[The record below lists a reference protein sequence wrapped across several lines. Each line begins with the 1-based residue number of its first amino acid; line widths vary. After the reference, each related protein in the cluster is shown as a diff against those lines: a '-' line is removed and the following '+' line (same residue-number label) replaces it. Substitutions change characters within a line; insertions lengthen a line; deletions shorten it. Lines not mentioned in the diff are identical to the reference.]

1 MIKGFIMQVSPIVFE
16 TVCRLRGW
24 PGAAGQSLDA
34 VEHLVSMY
42 GGDGDHLE
50 IGSLFGASAI
60 VAARTK
66 LSKHQNGK
74 VVCIDPMLTDEQEPY
89 FHVEGMTPVEKLFFD
104 NQELIFRE
112 STKPFSNIEFV
123 RARSQPWPLD
133 PSKRFTTA
141 FIDGWHYEDGPLMDA
156 KIVAKIT
163 DVAILLDDVGP
174 HYPDVYKAF
183 KYLVGHP
190 KWYPISM
197 ANYSAIFL
205 KVNNGVKFTTNGK
218 EQY

>member
-1 MIKGFIMQVSPIVFE
+1 MEVSKVVFN
-16 TVCRLRGW
+16 TLSRLKGW
-24 PGAAGQSLDA
+24 PGAAGRSLEA
-34 VEHLVSMY
+34 VEHLVSIY
-42 GGDGDHLE
+42 GGEGDHLE

-66 LSKHQNGK
+66 LATKQGGK
-74 VVCIDPMLTDEQEPY
+74 IVCIDPMLTDEQEPY
-89 FHVEGMTPVEKLFFD
+89 FHVQGMNAVEKLFFD
-104 NQELIFRE
+104 NQELIFRD
-112 STKPFSNIEFV
+112 STKGFDNIELV

-133 PSKRFTTA
+133 QSRRFTTA

-163 DVAILLDDVGP
+163 DVAILLDDVGR

-190 KWYPISM
+190 KWYPINMSSS
-197 ANYSAIFL
+197 SAIFL
-205 KVNNGVKFTTNGK
+205 KMNGGVRYTINGK
-218 EQY
+218 EGQS